1 MVDWKPPSGDKW
13 IGIVSSQ
20 VINGWLNMPSSALV
34 REIESM
40 LAVGPAIQMLDDRLD
55 LLERW
60 IRRRLRTWSGGD
72 LSEFVIIHPQFVT
85 GKWRTDY
92 YLQDIFRAICNDP
105 AIQIYIVELGV
116 YPPVEQIMRFG
127 QMLDKHP
134 TLKRLRYCRRA
145 WGQVA
150 TLIYRMG
157 FDEVLDCA
165 LNKT

>member
-1 MVDWKPPSGDKW
+1 MVDWKPPAGNKW
-13 IGIVSSQ
+13 IGIVSTQ
-20 VINGWLNMPSSALV
+20 RINGWLNIPSSDLV
-34 REIESM
+34 REIERM
-40 LAVGPAIQMLDDRLD
+40 LAMGPASQALDDRFD

-92 YLQDIFRAICNDP
+92 YLQDIFHVICNDP
-105 AIQIYIVELGV
+105 AIQTHIIELV
-116 YPPVEQIMRFG
+116 AYPPVEQIMRFG

-134 TLKRLRYCRRA
+134 SMKKLHYRRRA

-157 FDEVLDCA
+157 FDKVLDCE
-165 LNKT
+165 